1 MPDLKEIT
9 TGLRFPEGPVCLS
22 DGSVLVVEIAA
33 GRLTKVAP
41 GGAKTVVADTGG
53 GPNGAAI
60 GPDGACYL
68 CNNGGFE
75 WHEVGGL
82 TFPGVQ
88 ASDYT
93 GGSLQRVDLATGAVE
108 TVYTHCGEVQLR
120 GPNDLVFDAEGG
132 VWFTDLGKTRER
144 DQDRTGVF
152 YARPDGSFITE
163 AIFPVD
169 MPNGIGLSPEGDR
182 LYVAETPTARVFW
195 FEIEGPGRIKTTPFS
210 PNGGHLLVT
219 LPGLKLLDS
228 LAVDA
233 EGNVCVATLMEGGIT
248 TISPDG
254 GRVEFLPTG
263 DPMTTNIAFGGDGLR
278 TAYLTLS
285 GSGRLVSAAWPTP
298 GLRLHFNG

>member
-41 GGAKTVVADTGG
+41 GGAKTVVAETGG

-144 DQDRTGVF
+144 DRDRTGVF

-163 AIFPVD
+163 AIFPLD

-195 FEIEGPGRIKTTPFS
+195 FEIEGPGRIKPNPFS

-254 GRVEFLPTG
+254 GRVEFVPTG

>member
-41 GGAKTVVADTGG
+41 GGAKTVVAETGG

-93 GGSLQRVDLATGAVE
+93 GGSLQA
-108 TVYTHCGEVQLR
+108 CR
-120 GPNDLVFDAEGG
+120 G
-132 VWFTDLGKTRER
+132 WTW
-144 DQDRTGVF
+144 
-152 YARPDGSFITE
+152 RP
-163 AIFPVD
+163 AP
-169 MPNGIGLSPEGDR
+169 
-182 LYVAETPTARVFW
+182 
-195 FEIEGPGRIKTTPFS
+195 
-210 PNGGHLLVT
+210 
-219 LPGLKLLDS
+219 
-228 LAVDA
+228 
-233 EGNVCVATLMEGGIT
+233 
-248 TISPDG
+248 
-254 GRVEFLPTG
+254 
-263 DPMTTNIAFGGDGLR
+263 
-278 TAYLTLS
+278 
-285 GSGRLVSAAWPTP
+285 
-298 GLRLHFNG
+298 

>member
-41 GGAKTVVADTGG
+41 GGAKTVVAETGG

-93 GGSLQRVDLATGAVE
+93 GGSLQRVDLATGAVD

-144 DQDRTGVF
+144 DRDRTGVF

-163 AIFPVD
+163 AIFPLD

-195 FEIEGPGRIKTTPFS
+195 FEIEGPGRIKPNPFS

-219 LPGLKLLDS
+219 LPGLKMLDS

-233 EGNVCVATLMEGGIT
+233 EGNVCVATLMDGGIT
-248 TISPDG
+248 IISPDG
-254 GRVEFLPTG
+254 GRVEFVPTG

-298 GLRLHFNG
+298 GLRLHFNA